1 MDSITAIL
9 SNFYISFETLSILN
23 QPLGY
28 GSQSHLKTIHLRWV
42 LRSVSLLDP
51 TESSWP
57 SETLSTLN
65 SPLGYGFHLGNP
77 IQLCYPPNTSW
88 AYSTPPPVP
97 RKSRVA
103 GTLTNSPISYTCF
116 IFVSFACLLQF
127 FPVPLSFIFLR
138 DLFFFFTT
146 TRFIFYIAP
155 PFFPPVIFNPALVEH
170 FTLFSP
176 FIVSF

>member
-42 LRSVSLLDP
+42 LSSVSLLGP
-51 TESSWP
+51 TESSWLP
-57 SETLSTLN
+57 ETLSTLN

-116 IFVSFACLLQF
+116 IFVSFVCLLQF
-127 FPVPLSFIFLR
+127 FSRPPEFYFS
-138 DLFFFFTT
+138 
-146 TRFIFYIAP
+146 TRFILFFYYYTFYFLYRSP
-155 PFFPPVIFNPALVEH
+155 
-170 FTLFSP
+170 LFSP
-176 FIVSF
+176 CNL